1 MGEGETGEEAK
12 GDQPEGHAALAALTG
27 ERRIEGCHLPQGGFA
42 RPHRHQLQRRRLQ
55 ASEPLPQ
62 IPQPLAAFQHHHDR
76 RPHGVPPKRI
86 TVAVYTAPS
95 AAARGVQPAH
105 PASRTLSPPM
115 TKVLVS
121 DPIDQSGIQILSQV
135 AQVDVRTGL
144 SPEELQRCIEDYDA
158 LMIRSGTQVT
168 APVIE
173 AAHRL
178 RIIGR
183 AGVGVDNVDVPAATR
198 RGVLVVNSPEG
209 NTIAAAEHA
218 LALMLS
224 LSRHVPQAH
233 ASMMAGGWD
242 RKSFVGNELYKK
254 VLGVVGLGKIG
265 SHVARVARAMG
276 MDVVAYDPFVLPERA
291 QQMQVRLLPL
301 PQLFVEADYVS
312 LHLPRT
318 TETENLV
325 NAELLRTMKR
335 TARLVNCARG
345 GIVDEAALAEAL
357 EQGVIAGA
365 ALDVFG
371 KEPLAADSPLR
382 QVKGNL
388 ILTPHLGAS
397 TEEAQE
403 NVAVDVAEQIRD
415 VLLGLPA
422 RSAVNIPGL
431 TPELLNQLKPHLLL
445 AETLGQLLSQLGG
458 GQISELEVRLQGEFA
473 SLQSQPLVVAALKG
487 ILTTALGDSINF
499 VNAGLEAKERG
510 IKVLEVKDD
519 GSRDFAGGSLLL
531 RSRSGKGVHSVT
543 GAVFNEGDQRI
554 ISIDD
559 FPVNVA
565 PSRHMLFTRHRDMPG
580 IIGQLGSLLGEHNVN
595 IASMQVGR
603 RIVRGDAVMVLSLD
617 DPIPPSLLASIHG
630 INGIQEAHPV
640 AL

>member
-1 MGEGETGEEAK
+1 
-12 GDQPEGHAALAALTG
+12 
-27 ERRIEGCHLPQGGFA
+27 
-42 RPHRHQLQRRRLQ
+42 
-55 ASEPLPQ
+55 
-62 IPQPLAAFQHHHDR
+62 
-76 RPHGVPPKRI
+76 
-86 TVAVYTAPS
+86 
-95 AAARGVQPAH
+95 
-105 PASRTLSPPM
+105 M

-121 DPIDQSGIQILSQV
+121 DPIDQAGIDILSQV

-144 SPEELQRCIEDYDA
+144 APADLKAIIGEYDA

-168 APVIE
+168 ADVIE
-173 AAHRL
+173 VADRL

-224 LSRHVPQAH
+224 LSRHVPHAH
-233 ASMMAGGWD
+233 ASTMAGGWD
-242 RKSFVGNELYKK
+242 RKTYVGNELYKK
-254 VLGVVGLGKIG
+254 TLGVVGLGKIG
-265 SHVARVARAMG
+265 SHVARVGRAMG

-301 PQLFVEADYVS
+301 AQLFTEADYIS

-318 TETENLV
+318 PDTENLV
-325 NAELLRTMKR
+325 NAALLKTMKP

-345 GIVDEAALAEAL
+345 GIVDEAALAAAVAD
-357 EQGVIAGA
+357 GTIAGA
-365 ALDVFG
+365 ALDVFA

-382 QVKGNL
+382 EVPQRL

-403 NVAVDVAEQIRD
+403 NVAIDVAEQIRD

-431 TPELLNQLKPHLLL
+431 TPDVLEQLKPHLQL
-445 AETLGQLLSQLGG
+445 ADTLGQLLSQLTG
-458 GQISELEVRLQGEFA
+458 GQLSELEVRLQGDFA
-473 SLQSQPLVVAALKG
+473 QHPAQPLVVAALKG
-487 ILTTALGDSINF
+487 VLSTALGDSINF
-499 VNAGLEAKERG
+499 VNATLEAKERG
-510 IKVLEVKDD
+510 IHVLEVKDD
-519 GSRDFAGGSLLL
+519 ASRDFAGGSLQLTA
-531 RSRSGKGVHSVT
+531 RTPRGNHSVT
-543 GAVFNEGDQRI
+543 GAVFADGELRVVT
-554 ISIDD
+554 IDE

-580 IIGQLGSLLGEHNVN
+580 IIGHLGSLLGEHNVN

-617 DPIPPSLLASIHG
+617 DPLPPSLLSDVHA

-640 AL
+640 TL